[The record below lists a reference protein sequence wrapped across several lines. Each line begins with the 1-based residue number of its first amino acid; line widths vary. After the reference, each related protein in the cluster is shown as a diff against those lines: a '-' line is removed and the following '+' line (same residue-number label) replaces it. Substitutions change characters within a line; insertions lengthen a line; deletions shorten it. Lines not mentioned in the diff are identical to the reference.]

1 MNAEINS
8 SQDRIFKLNQENT
21 ELRLKM
27 QSTDNDVIFE
37 FMQYSE
43 LRRDVGGLKVYV
55 NEIEDFSNTRNPNGG
70 WQEQRDKENLA
81 NFVLIP

>member
-1 MNAEINS
+1 
-8 SQDRIFKLNQENT
+8 
-21 ELRLKM
+21 
-27 QSTDNDVIFE
+27 
-37 FMQYSE
+37 MQYSE